1 MTVEDIAS
9 FACSTVGDISSG
21 MQQYAKDAIR
31 LKYQTLYDA
40 HAWRESMRVV
50 DIVIDPTLG
59 GTFFIPLDT
68 EEVIFVKFSR
78 DAINYVRLTYRERDW
93 IERVGSG
100 NFLGPYLTPVFYRS
114 ENLGWPYLNPGRL
127 TLQTSELSSFAVHI
141 EGLDSNGFGV
151 QDDFLMVATQQS
163 GGTIIPSSVVTANSY
178 NQVTMISKGFGALSI
193 FSERPAATLTVQVP
207 QAVTELIYSQFTIFP
222 NPIQND
228 PISGIPAPCYAKVQ
242 VKLKADVLGNDMSV
256 PRISHIWDALIE
268 FTLSA
273 LYTRL
278 RQLAKADAREQ
289 KAIAH
294 VQAAVNVEKNQSE
307 SRQQV
312 VPAFYEQGDY
322 LEGGSGATVTSSNPW
337 GY

>member
-1 MTVEDIAS
+1 
-9 FACSTVGDISSG
+9 
-21 MQQYAKDAIR
+21 
-31 LKYQTLYDA
+31 
-40 HAWRESMRVV
+40 
-50 DIVIDPTLG
+50 
-59 GTFFIPLDT
+59 
-68 EEVIFVKFSR
+68 
-78 DAINYVRLTYRERDW
+78 
-93 IERVGSG
+93 
-100 NFLGPYLTPVFYRS
+100 
-114 ENLGWPYLNPGRL
+114 
-127 TLQTSELSSFAVHI
+127 
-141 EGLDSNGFGV
+141 
-151 QDDFLMVATQQS
+151 
-163 GGTIIPSSVVTANSY
+163 
-178 NQVTMISKGFGALSI
+178 MISKGFGALSI

-207 QAVTELIYSQFTIFP
+207 QSVTELIYSQFTIFP

-228 PISGIPAPCYAKVQ
+228 PISGLPMQCYAKVQ

-322 LEGGSGATVTSSNPW
+322 LEAGSGATVTSSNPW